1 MSPDSILCSTY
12 SILGYDPHTQE
23 WGVAVQSKAFAVGAM
38 VPWAQAGVGALA
50 TQAWVNKSFGA
61 RGLRLLKRGLDPRQ
75 VIEQLIGADKHGA
88 ARQLA
93 VMDAQGRAANY
104 TGENCPAWAGGIA
117 EPYVSVQGN
126 ILAGE
131 RVVKQMLGAFRKT
144 QGKLAARLLAALDA
158 AQRAG
163 GDTRG
168 QQSAALLVA
177 REKSDVD
184 GIGDVY
190 IDLRVDDHAAPL
202 TELRRLYEI
211 WEREWYPFVE
221 GNRVAA
227 LRQEKKYA
235 RAQKLYRDF
244 SANAERLARKH
255 PRDAQLLN
263 ALAWQLAKSGLGL
276 DAAHKYARRAA
287 ALEPSNPDIRDTLAE
302 VLYRRGEIAAALEIE
317 RALAAQ
323 YPGRADLQKQL
334 AKFSRAAAPP
344 RRR

>member
-12 SILGYDPHTQE
+12 SILGYDPHLQE
-23 WGVAVQSKAFAVGAM
+23 WGVAVQSKAFAVGAI
-38 VPWAQAGVGALA
+38 VPWAQAGIGAIA
-50 TQAWVNKSFGA
+50 TQAWTNKSFGP
-61 RGLRLLKRGLDPRQ
+61 RGMSLLKRGYDPRQ
-75 VIEQLIGADKHGA
+75 VIEQLIGKDKLGA

-93 VMDAQGRAANY
+93 VMDRQGRAANY
-104 TGENCPAWAGGIA
+104 TGNQCLAWAGGIA
-117 EPYVSVQGN
+117 EPYVCVQGN

-131 RVVKQMLGAFRKT
+131 RVVKQMLAAFRKT
-144 QGKLAARLLAALDA
+144 QGKLAVRLLAALDA

-168 QQSAALLVA
+168 QQSAALRVV
-177 REKSDVD
+177 REKSDLD

-211 WEREWYPFVE
+211 WERELYPFVE
-221 GNRVAA
+221 GNRVVA
-227 LRQEKKYA
+227 LRREKKYA
-235 RAQKLYRDF
+235 RAQKLHRDF
-244 SANAERLARKH
+244 SANAERLARKY

-263 ALAWQLAKSGLGL
+263 GLAWQLAQSGLGL
-276 DAAHKYARRAA
+276 DAAYKYARRAA

-302 VLYRRGEIAAALEIE
+302 VLYRRGEIARAIEIE

-323 YPGRADLQKQL
+323 YPERDDLEKQL
-334 AKFSRAAAPP
+334 AKFSRAASAP
-344 RRR
+344 RRG